1 MSVTYKD
8 LWEQM
13 SKHNGLD
20 EAGYYKVRIL
30 RTDSEPEVIFFGT
43 ADKLGLFS
51 GCESWAAHAYQLE
64 NWEVASISSKIERDG
79 CGTVFPVTVIDLVAE
94 VM

>member
-1 MSVTYKD
+1 MGITYKA
-8 LWEQM
+8 LWESM
-13 SKHNGLD
+13 VKNGGLD
-20 EAGYYKVRIL
+20 EAGILKVRL
-30 RTDSEPEVIFFGT
+30 VRTGTEPEVIFYGH
-43 ADKLGLFS
+43 AEKLGLYA

-94 VM
+94 V